1 MRQVGSGESFG
12 NDDIVSDNV
21 ESDDEDDEWEDLE
34 EWKVEPPTMNH
45 FEGISTSNKWNT
57 LPACPP
63 KPKPKLPSNHIPQRP
78 PTPPNPYQPGYLR
91 THNCISAY
99 NNAYRLNGSLSESSE
114 SVPVQPPLEYQ
125 VRKRTSYDLNYA
137 RFILQM
143 NHHGL
148 HRPLS
153 FNETQVKTSITTQH
167 SFDRK
172 R

>member
-63 KPKPKLPSNHIPQRP
+63 KPKPKLPSNHLPQRP
-78 PTPPNPYQPGYLR
+78 PTPPNPYQPGYSR

-99 NNAYRLNGSLSESSE
+99 NNAYGLNGSLSESSE

-125 VRKRTSYDLNYA
+125 VRKKT
-137 RFILQM
+137 ILW
-143 NHHGL
+143 
-148 HRPLS
+148 
-153 FNETQVKTSITTQH
+153 F
-167 SFDRK
+167 
-172 R
+172 